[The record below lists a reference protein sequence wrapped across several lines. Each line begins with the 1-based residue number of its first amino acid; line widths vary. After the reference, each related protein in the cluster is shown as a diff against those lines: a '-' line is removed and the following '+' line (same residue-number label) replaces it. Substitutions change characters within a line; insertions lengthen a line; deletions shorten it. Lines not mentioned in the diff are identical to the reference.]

1 VLRRKE
7 IPDEVAE
14 QVLDRLT
21 AVGLIDDEAYAA
33 AFVATKHRDRGLGRS
48 ALRTELQRK
57 GVDAQTAAAAVT
69 VIDSDAER
77 DRAAALIARR
87 VDSAMAA
94 GPDAARRRLVGLLAR
109 RGYSPSLAMAVVDE
123 ALTRYSAEEC

>member
-57 GVDAQTAAAAVT
+57 GVDAQTAAAAV
-69 VIDSDAER
+69 
-77 DRAAALIARR
+77 
-87 VDSAMAA
+87 AA